1 LVVEPGP
8 GEQHFEV
15 VLKSGCELQ
24 IEAIDAATNMPV
36 PGAFFWKIAVDEPS
50 QRESIDIST
59 FAYGEPWTNAAGML
73 RAVLKPVPKRLYRIQ
88 FAGIRRPNMGW
99 PINPDLANK
108 QGYLSEPATSA
119 PIELDAGKLVRLRFV
134 LRKSE

>member
-1 LVVEPGP
+1 MVEPGP

-24 IEAIDAATNMPV
+24 IEAIDAATNRPV
-36 PGAFFWKIAVDEPS
+36 PGASFWQIAVDEPS
-50 QRESIDIST
+50 ERETITVST

-73 RAVLKPVPKRLYRIQ
+73 RAVLKPDPKKLYRFQ
-88 FAGIRRPNMGW
+88 FAGIRQPNKGW
-99 PINPDLANK
+99 PIHPDAANK
-108 QGYLSEPATSA
+108 QGYSSDPAMSEPV
-119 PIELDAGKLVRLRFV
+119 ELEAGKTIRIRFA